1 MKSKRDLQIY
11 ISIFVFASFSL
22 SHACVRVQ
30 VWFQNARAKWRRMMM
45 KTEGKG
51 GDKGDGSLDL
61 DSYSHS
67 PTSFMMSVGPPSPNS
82 ID

>member
-1 MKSKRDLQIY
+1 
-11 ISIFVFASFSL
+11 
-22 SHACVRVQ
+22 
-30 VWFQNARAKWRRMMM
+30 MMM

-51 GDKGDGSLDL
+51 SDKGDGSLDLL

-67 PTSFMMSVGPPSPNS
+67 PTSFMMGPPSPTS

>member
-1 MKSKRDLQIY
+1 MQNK
-11 ISIFVFASFSL
+11 
-22 SHACVRVQ
+22 

-45 KTEGKG
+45 KQDGKG
-51 GDKGDGSLDL
+51 SDKGDGSLDL

-67 PTSFMMSVGPPSPNS
+67 PTSFIMGVGPPSPNS

>member
-1 MKSKRDLQIY
+1 MIQNYKIL
-11 ISIFVFASFSL
+11 FA
-22 SHACVRVQ
+22 Q

-45 KTEGKG
+45 KQEGKG
-51 GDKGDGSLDL
+51 GGSEKGDGSLDL

-67 PTSFMMSVGPPSPNS
+67 PSFMLGAGPPSPNS